1 MKTLP
6 LFLGTGLLC
15 AGLAL
20 GCADTA
26 TDSGTATNTPGTN
39 TPASASGQPEWV
51 ADASATKAQLKVTG
65 MT

>member
-26 TDSGTATNTPGTN
+26 TDSGTATNTP
-39 TPASASGQPEWV
+39 ASASGQPEWV